1 MSVSVVSAPD
11 AGTPGNTTLC
21 TTDAAILLFDQLG
34 GTPDAGGAWSG
45 PSAVVGGLFDP
56 AGMNA
61 GVYTYTI
68 TVPPPCVNASSTVTV
83 ALVQPPNAGN
93 DGALTLCISSPA
105 TALSSGLGGSPNAGG
120 TWSGP
125 SPVVGGLFNPAGMNA
140 GDYTYTVAG
149 TTPCPADVATVSV
162 SVVEEPNAGGPG
174 FLTLCT
180 SDASQDLFN
189 SLEGSPDQGGTW
201 STPGGAAF
209 EGLFNPATDA
219 PGVYTYTITV
229 PPPCMSASATV
240 EVALS
245 TPPNAG
251 QDGAITACITGGAV
265 DLFASLG
272 GSPAVGG
279 TWSAPVGG
287 SFGGIF
293 DPQVHAVGSYTYTVA
308 GNSPCPS
315 ASASVVVGVSL
326 VPFPGN
332 DAILNLCSSGASQ
345 DLFPSL
351 GGADPGGSWSGPG
364 GSAFTGTFTPG
375 QNTAGNYTYTIP
387 GTAPCPSASAV
398 ITVNVLSDAYAGED
412 GSRTLCSIDGP
423 IQLFGELNGSP
434 DPGGVWLGPAGNAVA
449 GAFDPVV
456 DVAGT
461 YTYVLVVPAP
471 CVNDTALVQIDV
483 VQAVDAGSDAQLTLC
498 SNGNSIDLLSQLGGS
513 PNSGGT
519 WNGPGSF
526 QGTSFN
532 PGTDPPGNYTY
543 TVNGTAPCPNASASL
558 VIAVNPLP
566 NAGENGTISLCPEA
580 APVDLFS
587 VLGGS
592 PESGGQWTAPNGA
605 ASNGIFTPG
614 NDPVGNYTYTVSGL
628 LPCPNA
634 SASATVSVFVVP
646 VPNAGPDAVSCT
658 LGYAM
663 NASGTWSTGNW
674 SGPAGAVFSDPNDP
688 QTGVSMP
695 QGGTYTF
702 TWSIITANGCST
714 SDAVS
719 ITFTDAILP
728 VLTGTDAICHGAC
741 NGTASVATTGGNTVN
756 GNYTYQWSGG
766 VAGNSPT
773 ATGLCA
779 GSYTVTVFDMNG
791 CSAQGSVLIE
801 QPEPLVIDAITAVSE
816 TCPGSCDGSIT
827 VSDVAAVLY
836 SINGGTSFQAGGN
849 FGGLCAGS
857 YSIVIQDANGCTAN
871 GSGDV
876 GSPAPV
882 VAGFT
887 WSPDPIYVSEPT
899 VLFNNSST
907 TNATN
912 FSWNFDGLGS
922 SSATSPAF
930 TFPGVLGDDYLVCLT
945 ASDAN
950 GCSNTYCVRIEVLD
964 VLTVHVPNAF
974 TPDGD
979 AINDQFHPVFNLPD
993 VADYEFMIFDRWGA
1007 LFFSSKNPGEAWNGT
1022 FAGQDAPIDV
1032 YVWKLRYRD
1041 PRSTERKDV
1050 VGHVTLVR

>member
-1 MSVSVVSAPD
+1 M
-11 AGTPGNTTLC
+11 
-21 TTDAAILLFDQLG
+21 
-34 GTPDAGGAWSG
+34 
-45 PSAVVGGLFDP
+45 
-56 AGMNA
+56 
-61 GVYTYTI
+61 
-68 TVPPPCVNASSTVTV
+68 
-83 ALVQPPNAGN
+83 
-93 DGALTLCISSPA
+93 
-105 TALSSGLGGSPNAGG
+105 
-120 TWSGP
+120 
-125 SPVVGGLFNPAGMNA
+125 
-140 GDYTYTVAG
+140 
-149 TTPCPADVATVSV
+149 SV